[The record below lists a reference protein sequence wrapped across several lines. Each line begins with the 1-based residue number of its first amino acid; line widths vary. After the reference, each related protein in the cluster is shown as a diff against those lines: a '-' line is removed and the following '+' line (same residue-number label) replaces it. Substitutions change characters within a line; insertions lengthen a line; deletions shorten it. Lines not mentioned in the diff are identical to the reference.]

1 MIKNLTIDKIR
12 TSIFHSIFGNFG
24 LNQALFSPTYIKL
37 DSSFANQFRIDRVL
51 ESTIE
56 VVSSAQMQYF
66 GMGGPLD
73 CTIFVVLVCIGLFEK
88 NLKRICNTYSICLFK
103 IGYSFLY
110 KENIYFVRPH
120 PLNFLLGF

>member
-1 MIKNLTIDKIR
+1 MFLWKNLTVHKIW
-12 TSIFHSIFGNFG
+12 TSIFQSILGNFG
-24 LNQALFSPTYIKL
+24 LNPALFSPTYIKL

-88 NLKRICNTYSICLFK
+88 KFEKDI
-103 IGYSFLY
+103 
-110 KENIYFVRPH
+110 
-120 PLNFLLGF
+120 

>member
-12 TSIFHSIFGNFG
+12 TSIFQSIFGYFG
-24 LNQALFSPTYIKL
+24 LNPALFSPTYIKL

-73 CTIFVVLVCIGLFEK
+73 CTIFAVLVC
-88 NLKRICNTYSICLFK
+88 RS
-103 IGYSFLY
+103 
-110 KENIYFVRPH
+110 V
-120 PLNFLLGF
+120 